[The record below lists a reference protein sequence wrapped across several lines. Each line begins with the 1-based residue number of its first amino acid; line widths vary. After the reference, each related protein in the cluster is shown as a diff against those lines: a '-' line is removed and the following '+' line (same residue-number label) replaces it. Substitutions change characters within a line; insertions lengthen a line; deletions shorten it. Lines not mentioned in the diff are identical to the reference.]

1 MNAEFYVLKLKPP
14 MQLHTYLKRRVLG
27 TLMYLNQILTYQR
40 VHVLSY
46 QINFHISLLPIVK
59 IKSEIG
65 SLIKKKT
72 DIPNHSLQIYIL

>member
-1 MNAEFYVLKLKPP
+1 

-27 TLMYLNQILTYQR
+27 TLRYLNQIQTYQR

-46 QINFHISLLPIVK
+46 QMDLHISLLPIVK

-65 SLIKKKT
+65 SLIKNKT
-72 DIPNHSLQIYIL
+72 DTPNLSLQIYIL

>member
-1 MNAEFYVLKLKPP
+1 

-27 TLMYLNQILTYQR
+27 TLRYLIQILTYQR

-65 SLIKKKT
+65 SLITKRH
-72 DIPNHSLQIYIL
+72 IYQIFRCKFTFYKERR

>member
-1 MNAEFYVLKLKPP
+1 

-27 TLMYLNQILTYQR
+27 TLRYLNQILTYQR
-40 VHVLSY
+40 KHVLSY

-65 SLIKKKT
+65 SLIKKDRYTKSVAT
-72 DIPNHSLQIYIL
+72 NLHFIKKEDKQNIQ